1 MVRCHF
7 AEAHKQLVDDLSTFI
22 RFDVSSVLA
31 TDFHRFETS
40 STVRTGFVSHLISA
54 EQMSIATDRL
64 INAKVVCR
72 IRPLTQSEKKAGG
85 HSCIDYT
92 TSCIEVFNSLGQH
105 PFDCDHILDETSTQQ
120 DVFDYSARPHI
131 DDALAG
137 INSTIIAYG
146 QTSSGKTYT
155 IDGDPSNAIEMGIVP
170 RTVIALF
177 DAAAMRSS
185 TMQFTLKMSY
195 IEIYMEK
202 VKDLLSEDSTSSA
215 DDQSTV
221 KMIGVNVAEKKV
233 SSFDQFM
240 KHWKAG
246 KSSTLNFASKSYI
259 CENKVNLTNSDPSSA

>member
-1 MVRCHF
+1 
-7 AEAHKQLVDDLSTFI
+7 
-22 RFDVSSVLA
+22 
-31 TDFHRFETS
+31 
-40 STVRTGFVSHLISA
+40 
-54 EQMSIATDRL
+54 MSIAIDRL
-64 INAKVVCR
+64 INARVVCR

-92 TSCIEVFNSLGQH
+92 TSCIEVYNSLGHH
-105 PFDCDHILDETSTQQ
+105 PFDCDHIFDETSTQQ

-155 IDGDPSNAIEMGIVP
+155 IDGDPSNAIDMGIDMGIVP
-170 RTVIALF
+170 RTVVALF
-177 DAAAMRSS
+177 EAAAMRSS

-202 VKDLLSEDSTSSA
+202 VKDLLSEESTSSTDA
-215 DDQSTV
+215 QSTV
-221 KMIGVNVAEKKV
+221 KIIGVNVTEKKV
-233 SSFDQFM
+233 TSFDQFM

-246 KSSTLNFASKSYI
+246 KSSTTNFAFKSYI
-259 CENKVNLTNSDPSSA
+259 